1 MSTTQHNTTGPLSP
15 PNQLYAYYI
24 SNEFSLQE
32 LTFSWSP
39 VAPDCPAIHYNILA
53 SNCGSCPSTTN
64 HTTVTCT
71 DVPTDGTVCTFA
83 VQTVVCRNITGNR
96 SNPVRGT
103 IYPTQDQDLSYSD
116 TNTAY
121 LISTTSL
128 ATALIVCVVVSTT
141 TVIALILRRS
151 KAKINTTL
159 ELLHKAEGT
168 TGNEPMYEDVTGPS
182 PLVSGI
188 NTQDNVAYGHTQT
201 STQKESQH

>member
-1 MSTTQHNTTGPLSP
+1 M
-15 PNQLYAYYI
+15 
-24 SNEFSLQE
+24 
-32 LTFSWSP
+32 
-39 VAPDCPAIHYNILA
+39 
-53 SNCGSCPSTTN
+53 
-64 HTTVTCT
+64 
-71 DVPTDGTVCTFA
+71 CTFA
-83 VQTVVCRNITGNR
+83 VHTVVCGNITGNR

-103 IYPTQDQDLSYSD
+103 IYPTQDQDLSNSD

-159 ELLHKAEGT
+159 ELLHRVEGT

-188 NTQDNVAYGHTQT
+188 NTQDNVAYGYTQT

>member
-1 MSTTQHNTTGPLSP
+1 M
-15 PNQLYAYYI
+15 
-24 SNEFSLQE
+24 
-32 LTFSWSP
+32 
-39 VAPDCPAIHYNILA
+39 
-53 SNCGSCPSTTN
+53 
-64 HTTVTCT
+64 
-71 DVPTDGTVCTFA
+71 CTFA

-96 SNPVRGT
+96 SNPVRG
-103 IYPTQDQDLSYSD
+103 IFYPKQDLDLSNSD

-141 TVIALILRRS
+141 VIVLILRRS
-151 KAKINTTL
+151 KAKINATL
-159 ELLHKAEGT
+159 ELLNKAEGT

-188 NTQDNVAYGHTQT
+188 NIQDNVAYGHTQT